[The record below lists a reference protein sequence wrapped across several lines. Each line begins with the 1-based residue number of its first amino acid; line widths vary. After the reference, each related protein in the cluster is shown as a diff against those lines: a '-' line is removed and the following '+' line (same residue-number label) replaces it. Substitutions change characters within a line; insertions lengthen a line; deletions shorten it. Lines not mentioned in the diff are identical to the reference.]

1 MEVLS
6 LFTIAD
12 FLAYL
17 FPGILSLSGLYL
29 LLLLTPLQYYLK
41 LPEEIG
47 GWLAFLILSYL
58 TGVLI
63 GTVTDALVRERPK
76 TLRRKQNKGNIQIH
90 DDKLKTAVMEAFNDI
105 FLSQKGKNIKKPSKL
120 IAPLEWNEY
129 HYYVCRSLVA
139 DALPRAA
146 ASGLREGAYRQLR
159 MNLIGSIVIWGL
171 AGILWG
177 LMLLSQAGTI
187 YTVNEMS
194 IVIPK
199 EWSISLIIVSVLMPL
214 FLVSNLLTMMDK
226 HERREV
232 REILTTFLA
241 GYRTGVFDRREK

>member
-6 LFTIAD
+6 LFTVAD

-17 FPGILSLSGLYL
+17 FPGMLSLSGLYV
-29 LLLLTPLQYYLK
+29 LLLLTPLQHFLK
-41 LPEEIG
+41 PPQEIAG
-47 GWLAFLILSYL
+47 GLAFLILSYL

-90 DDKLKTAVMEAFNDI
+90 DDKLKIAVMEAFNDI
-105 FLSQKGKNIKKPSKL
+105 FLSQKGTISRKTSKP
-120 IAPLEWNEY
+120 AVPLEWNEY

-139 DALPRAA
+139 DSLPRAA

-159 MNLIGSIVIWGL
+159 MNLIGSMLIWGV
-171 AGILWG
+171 AGTLWG
-177 LMLLSQAGTI
+177 LVLLSQAGTSYAI
-187 YTVNEMS
+187 NG
-194 IVIPK
+194 INLVITR
-199 EWSISLIIVSVLMPL
+199 EWSGSLIALSVLLPV

-241 GYRTGVFDRREK
+241 GYRSGAFDRQEK